1 MSMLMMMFLACS
13 GNDKDTANECAFDGD
28 LDGLGADT
36 GDLPS
41 LYGAWTTTFGSRSY
55 YDECEIEGLSRNSF
69 DWINGGAMQIG
80 GRVDD
85 VTATLASAPD
95 ADLHVVMSNQGG
107 VTIAGRYTF
116 RGQELHIAIGGLLFE
131 NAQLGI
137 TEIEGHGYMGID
149 TNGDGSIDCGIMGDF
164 NAKSSG

>member
-1 MSMLMMMFLACS
+1 MWMIMMIIACNGKS
-13 GNDKDTANECAFDGD
+13 NDSASECGFDGD
-28 LDGLGADT
+28 LDGLGTDT

-80 GRVDD
+80 GRIDD
-85 VTATLASAPD
+85 VSATLASAPE
-95 ADLHVVMSNQGG
+95 ADLHVVMSDQGG
-107 VTIAGRYTF
+107 VTIAGTYEF
-116 RGQELHIAIGGLLFE
+116 RGYELNIAIGGLLFE
-131 NAQLGI
+131 NVQLGI
-137 TEIEGHGYMGID
+137 NEIEGHGYMGID